1 MSAPVSQAE
10 RPLSSQARLSRRLLR
25 AALDTLSV
33 VSAAERP
40 LVLAD
45 IDRFVAQPSP
55 AHFLMAM
62 RRLQGLRQATALR
75 SAQLSRAEQEQ
86 ARGLQSVRR
95 ELGAAVA
102 DALLA
107 LPLSDPAEGAAAESE
122 SELAGLPRLPT
133 ASTGARL
140 RSLALLLAAHH
151 ELADRVAGRADALRQ
166 HLARA
171 KDAHEQKQSK
181 PAPRRKSPEPRPPR
195 QSTVTSTKS

>member
-1 MSAPVSQAE
+1 MSAPATQSG

-86 ARGLQSVRR
+86 ARGLESVRR
-95 ELGAAVA
+95 ELGAALA
-102 DALLA
+102 DALVA
-107 LPLSDPAEGAAAESE
+107 LPLSDPAEGAETEA
-122 SELAGLPRLPT
+122 ELAGLPRLPT